1 MLRFLSI
8 CLGGAFGTGARY
20 LLSGWLARVA
30 GPGLPLGT
38 FTVNVLG
45 SFLLGLLS
53 EVALTTEAIS
63 PTMRLTLTTGVLGGF
78 TTYSS
83 FNYETVESL
92 RTGALGLAGLY
103 VALTVVVCLLAGFL
117 GLAAGRLLVGR

>member
-20 LLSGWLARVA
+20 LLSGWISRLS

-38 FTVNVLG
+38 FTVNVIG

-83 FNYETVESL
+83 FSYETVESL

>member
-20 LLSGWLARVA
+20 LLSGWISRLS